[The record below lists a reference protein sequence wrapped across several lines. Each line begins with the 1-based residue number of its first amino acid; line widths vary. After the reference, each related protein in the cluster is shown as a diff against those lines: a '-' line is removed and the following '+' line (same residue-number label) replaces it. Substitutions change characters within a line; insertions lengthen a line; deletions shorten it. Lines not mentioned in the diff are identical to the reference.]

1 MQPPPMMPPQQ
12 PMGMMPPPPPQKKGM
27 SGCMVAFIVV
37 SVVGFVTALVV
48 GIGLYLVLTS
58 NAGKT
63 AIKLVGEGTKLAQ
76 KGLNAPGTAELRA
89 LGCEQAIVLDM
100 KDVGD
105 MMNDILD
112 AGLPDSGVEGL
123 IVTCTLPSRGGA
135 AISCDDVA
143 RTYVTANGGTA
154 SAEFVVTVKRQN
166 DSREL
171 CESTY
176 DTSGALVSTGSSL
189 GHGTGTTG
197 TGGI

>member
-1 MQPPPMMPPQQ
+1 MMPPHP
-12 PMGMMPPPPPQKKGM
+12 PMGMMPPPQKKGM

-48 GIGLYLVLTS
+48 GIAVYLVVTS
-58 NAGKT
+58 SAGQT
-63 AIKLVGEGTKLAQ
+63 AIKLVGGTTKLAT
-76 KGLNAPGTAELRA
+76 KGLNAPGTAELRT

-112 AGLPDSGVEGL
+112 AGIPADSGVAGL

-143 RTYVTANGGTA
+143 RTYVSANGGTA

-176 DTSGALVSTGSSL
+176 DTSGTLVSTGSTL